1 MTFTAPLFLLL
12 LLLAPVI
19 AWVGW
24 PAPGPGKKREVASLT
39 LRLVI
44 FACLVL
50 SLAGMEVVRGGDD
63 LAVVFLVDVSDSM
76 PPAAVAAEM
85 DYVREALSSMRP
97 DDQAAIVLFGADA
110 LVERSMRPG
119 AELGVI
125 TSAPVTNQT
134 DLAEAIRLGLALFP
148 PGAARRMVILS
159 DGAQTSGDALAA
171 ARLAA
176 ASGVQIV
183 VAPFV
188 SETGAEA
195 LIAQV
200 DAPSRLRPAEQFDLN
215 VTIQASQPM
224 RAVVRVLAGGET
236 VYQAAH
242 DLRRGTQ
249 TFSLPLTAGRPG
261 FVTYQAQ
268 VMPENDAFYQ
278 NNRLDAFSLVEGPPR
293 LLLVAPPEG
302 EALPGGGTRPDE
314 TSALLAALQ
323 AAGFTVEQATPA
335 YLPSHLPSLAQYDA
349 VLLVDVP
356 ARQLGRNQ
364 MQALRTY
371 VRDLG
376 GGLIAVGGP
385 SSFGVGGYYDTP
397 LEAALPVD
405 MQIQD
410 EQRRPKLAL
419 VFIIDHS
426 GSMSESS
433 GGATKLELAKE
444 AVARSLE
451 LVFPTDRVGVI
462 AFDDAASWVLPM
474 GELSDLDAALAAVG
488 SIQIGGG
495 TDILAG
501 LQAMAEALPDDP
513 AKVKHVILLT
523 DGGADPTGIPEL
535 VERLYVENGI
545 TLSTV
550 GVGRD
555 AAPFLEDLAALGG
568 GRYHFTAEAGSIPTI
583 FTEETSLASRAYLV
597 EEMFYPKQVNPSPI
611 LAGVSS
617 LPPLRGYVASSPK
630 PLAQVV
636 LESEKGDPI
645 LAVWQYGLGRSLAF
659 TSDASG
665 RWARDWLPSRQFA
678 VFWAQAVRSV
688 LSDSREVA
696 LETSVSLQGEQARLT
711 LEALSLS
718 GEFLNGYQVE
728 ASVVAPDGESQ
739 SVSLRQSAP
748 GRYEAVFTPT
758 QQGVYLMRLTGQAP
772 GEEQAFAE
780 TSGWTL
786 AYSPEYRRLEA
797 HPDLLLRLAALTGG
811 QAASPQPGGV
821 FSHDLPLPLSGRTSR
836 PVWSWLLALAA
847 LLLPFDIA
855 VRRLILTRQDFLH
868 LRDALLAEFTRR
880 KPSAAPWPADARL
893 EALRQ
898 AKERTRAAA
907 PPASTVVEPLESRR
921 PPLSKAPPARVQP
934 APPTSAP
941 GESPPGSSAFPLETT
956 KMLLKRK
963 QAQRVSTRRSQ
974 SEDETVHPSEEEQE
988 SS

>member
-12 LLLAPVI
+12 LLLALVV

-24 PAPGPGKKREVASLT
+24 PAPGPGKKREVVSLA

-44 FACLVL
+44 LACLVL
-50 SLAGMEVVRGGDD
+50 SLAGMEIVRGGDD

-85 DYVREALSSMRP
+85 DYLRAALAGMGP

-110 LVERSMRPG
+110 LVERPMRAG
-119 AELGVI
+119 AELGLVA
-125 TSAPVTNQT
+125 SAPVTNQT

-188 SETGAEA
+188 TEMGAEA
-195 LIAQV
+195 LVAQV
-200 DAPSRLRPAEQFDLN
+200 DAPARLRPGEQFDLN
-215 VTIQASQPM
+215 VTVQASQPM
-224 RAVVRVLAGGET
+224 RAEVRVLAGDEA
-236 VYQAAH
+236 VYQAVH

-249 TFSLPLTAGRPG
+249 TFSLPLTAGTPG
-261 FVTYQAQ
+261 FVAYQVQIA
-268 VMPENDAFYQ
+268 PEGASSPKGDAFYQ

-293 LLLVAPPEG
+293 ILMVAPPAG
-302 EALPGGGTRPDE
+302 ESLPGGGTRPDE
-314 TSALLAALQ
+314 TSALLAALE
-323 AAGFTVEQATPA
+323 AAGFTVDLAAPA
-335 YLPSHLPSLAQYDA
+335 YLPSHLPSLAQYNA

-356 ARQLGRNQ
+356 ARQLGLNQ
-364 MQALRTY
+364 MEALQTY

-376 GGLIAVGGP
+376 GGLAAVGGP

-405 MQIQD
+405 MQIKD

-426 GSMSESS
+426 GSMSETS

-462 AFDDAASWVLPM
+462 AFDDVAKWVVPM
-474 GELSDLDAALAAVG
+474 TDLAEPDATLAAVG
-488 SIQIGGG
+488 GIQIGGG

-501 LQAMAEALPDDP
+501 LQAMAEVLPGEP

-535 VERLYVENGI
+535 VERLYAEDGV

-568 GRYHFTAEAGSIPTI
+568 GRYHFAADAGSIPSI
-583 FTEETSLASRAYLV
+583 FTEETSLASRAYIV
-597 EEMFYPKQVNPSPI
+597 EETFFPKQANPSPI
-611 LAGVSS
+611 LAGIPS
-617 LPPLRGYVASSPK
+617 LPPLRGYIASSPK
-630 PLAQVV
+630 SLAQVV
-636 LESEKGDPI
+636 LESDKGDPI
-645 LAVWQYGLGRSLAF
+645 LATWQYGLGRALAF

-665 RWARDWLPSRQFA
+665 RWARDWLRSEQFA
-678 VFWAQAVRSV
+678 VFWAQAIRSV
-688 LSDSREVA
+688 LSDSREAA
-696 LETSVSLQGEQARLT
+696 LEMDVSLQGEQARLT
-711 LEALSLS
+711 LDALDL
-718 GEFLNGYQVE
+718 GGAFLNGYQVE
-728 ASVVAPDGESQ
+728 ASIVAPDGEAQ
-739 SVSLRQSAP
+739 SLTLRQGAP
-748 GRYEAVFTPT
+748 GRYEADFTPT
-758 QQGVYLMRLTGQAP
+758 QQGVYLIRFSGRAPEGGTGN
-772 GEEQAFAE
+772 FAE
-780 TSGWTL
+780 TAGWTL
-786 AYSPEYRRLEA
+786 SYSPEYRRLEPD
-797 HPDLLLRLAALTGG
+797 PDLLLRLAALTGG
-811 QAASPQPGGV
+811 EATSPDPARA
-821 FSHDLPLPLSGRTSR
+821 FSHDMGASRASR
-836 PVWSWLLALAA
+836 PAWPWLLALAA

-855 VRRLILTRQDFLH
+855 VRRLILTRQDL
-868 LRDALLAEFTRR
+868 LRLREALRARLGGQ
-880 KPSAAPWPADARL
+880 KPAPASTSLPADSRL
-893 EALRQ
+893 DALRQ
-898 AKERTRAAA
+898 AKERARAAA
-907 PPASTVVEPLESRR
+907 PPKPARTWEPVETQ
-921 PPLSKAPPARVQP
+921 PPLPIAPVKP
-934 APPTSAP
+934 APGPVA
-941 GESPPGSSAFPLETT
+941 SPAGTAE
-956 KMLLKRK
+956 MLLKRK
-963 QAQRVSTRRSQ
+963 QARRGQ
-974 SEDETVHPSEEEQE
+974 TEGGRARPSEGEQE